1 MCHRITAGRMMPET
15 ASLGAVADLEQPLDH
30 WQDPSLEPNWIN
42 KHPAEIDS
50 SVPLEEIIEADRAA
64 RQRIEGMRKEREEFQ
79 EEFGDRED
87 TEPCDECEDGWP
99 CEYHATAE
107 ELSRSEEE
115 VLTTV
120 RGMRNLDIFSDRLYF
135 DENGLLRLHPPDHID
150 DS

>member
-1 MCHRITAGRMMPET
+1 
-15 ASLGAVADLEQPLDH
+15 
-30 WQDPSLEPNWIN
+30 
-42 KHPAEIDS
+42 
-50 SVPLEEIIEADRAA
+50 
-64 RQRIEGMRKEREEFQ
+64 MRKEREEFQ
-79 EEFGDRED
+79 PREETG
-87 TEPCDECEDGWP
+87 PCDECEDGWP